1 MEKFDIHFLG
11 CGSAKPTL
19 RHQPSSQVVNFRDKL
34 FMIDCGEGAQ
44 LAFCRA
50 HLKFSRLNHIF
61 ISHLHGDHFFG
72 LFGLTATLALMGRTA
87 PLHIYAHAELEN
99 FLLNQFGIFAR
110 DAAYE
115 ICFHPLPKGR
125 ETQTIYED
133 HALTVSTIPLDH
145 AIPACGFLF
154 REKPSLPHIRRDM
167 IDFLQIPLY
176 AINTIKQGAGWTTPD
191 GETYKHEQL
200 VLPPNPPRAYAYC
213 SDTKP
218 CPRNIEL
225 LKNLDVLY
233 HEATFTLENKAR
245 ANQTGHST
253 AHDAATMAK
262 EAQTRRLI
270 IGHYSSRY
278 DTEEPFLN
286 EAQAI
291 FPETQAATEGMV
303 IHV

>member
-1 MEKFDIHFLG
+1 MEKFDIHILG

-19 RHQPSSQVVNFRDKL
+19 RHQPSSQVINFRDKL
-34 FMIDCGEGAQ
+34 FMVDCGEGAQ
-44 LAFCRA
+44 GAFCRA

-61 ISHLHGDHFFG
+61 ITHLHGDHFYG
-72 LFGLTATLALMGRTA
+72 LFGLISTLALMGRTA
-87 PLHIYAHAELEN
+87 PLHIYAHSELED
-99 FLLNQFGIFAR
+99 FFRPPLSLFAR
-110 DAAYE
+110 ESTYE
-115 ICFHPLPKGR
+115 FCFHALPAASQSQK
-125 ETQTIYED
+125 IYED
-133 HALTVSTIPLDH
+133 HALTVSTVPLHH

-176 AINTIKQGAGWTTPD
+176 AINTIKQGAGWTTPE
-191 GETYKHEQL
+191 GETYAHSQL
-200 VLPPNPPRAYAYC
+200 VLPADRPRAYAYC

-218 CPRNIEL
+218 CEQNVEL

-233 HEATFTLENKAR
+233 HEATFTLENQAR
-245 ANQTGHST
+245 ADQTFHST

-262 EAQTRRLI
+262 NAQVHRLV

-278 DTEEPFLN
+278 DSEEPFLD
-286 EAQAI
+286 EAKAI
-291 FPETQAATEGMV
+291 FPNTQAATEGMV